1 MYMKLLELRD
11 KLRTGQ
17 QLLVLAESCTCG
29 LVASELGQIPG
40 ISAVFCGSMVVYR
53 NDSKCRWLGID
64 SELLESPS
72 VGPVSETVTVQLAR
86 SVLQRTPEATLSGA
100 VTGHLGPDSP
110 VAMDGVVYFAVV
122 KTDVPGGPIAIAR
135 RIHLSSPAPR
145 NAEDSSRRVARQ
157 REAAERML
165 DFLNEFVS

>member
-1 MYMKLLELRD
+1 
-11 KLRTGQ
+11 
-17 QLLVLAESCTCG
+17 
-29 LVASELGQIPG
+29 
-40 ISAVFCGSMVVYR
+40 
-53 NDSKCRWLGID
+53 
-64 SELLESPS
+64 
-72 VGPVSETVTVQLAR
+72 
-86 SVLQRTPEATLSGA
+86 
-100 VTGHLGPDSP
+100 
-110 VAMDGVVYFAVV
+110 MDGVVYFAVV

>member
-1 MYMKLLELRD
+1 MYMKSLELRD
-11 KLRTGQ
+11 KLRAGKH
-17 QLLVLAESCTCG
+17 LLVLAESCTCG
-29 LVASELGQIPG
+29 LVAAEMGQIPG

-72 VGPVSETVTVQLAR
+72 VGPVSEVVTVQLAR
-86 SVLQRTPEATLSGA
+86 SILQRTPEATLSGA

-110 VAMDGVVYFAVV
+110 GGMDGVVYFAMV
-122 KTDVPGGPIAIAR
+122 KTNVPEGPVAIAR
-135 RIHLSSPAPR
+135 RIHLDSPAPR
-145 NAEDSSRRVARQ
+145 NSEDSSRRVARQ

-165 DFLNEFVS
+165 DFLNESL